1 MRAFWHI
8 PLRYWLFLAAIGGV
22 LAMMILPPLARVSGP
37 PPMMDPRWDQ
47 MIFIRHQIE
56 LYNMLNPDS
65 PYDETTP
72 AGPGFWDRLVE
83 GNFLHT
89 APTNELQQYS
99 TLVVDWPKKGAG
111 WVWTTGPASAPSM
124 FNLYRIDEAGELYDG
139 DEDGT
144 PD

>member
-1 MRAFWHI
+1 
-8 PLRYWLFLAAIGGV
+8 
-22 LAMMILPPLARVSGP
+22 
-37 PPMMDPRWDQ
+37 MMDPRLDQ
-47 MIFIRHQIE
+47 MIFIRSQIE

-83 GNFLHT
+83 GSYLHT

-111 WVWTTGPASAPSM
+111 WVWTTGRPSATSM
-124 FNLYRIDEAGELYDG
+124 FNLYRIDETGELYDG
-139 DEDGT
+139 DGDGQ